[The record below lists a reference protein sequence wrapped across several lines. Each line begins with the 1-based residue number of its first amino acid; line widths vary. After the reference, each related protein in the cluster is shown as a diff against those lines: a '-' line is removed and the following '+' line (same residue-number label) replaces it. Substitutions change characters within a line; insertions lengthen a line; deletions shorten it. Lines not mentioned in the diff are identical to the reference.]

1 MPRKVQ
7 LRTATEEDIPRIETW
22 ARAIDAGKYMS
33 RHLPEQSEMLLWS
46 IIIVDGVEA
55 GTAWAERKHG
65 VPGIVFLGIFIG
77 RSELL
82 GQGIGSAVISDVV
95 ATVRALAA
103 GVSIQLNVRSSNTRA
118 ISCYRKCGFIQIA
131 SSEKRGTD
139 GAVIQTMTMQYEPT
153 A

>member
-22 ARAIDAGKYMS
+22 AQAIDAGKYMS
-33 RHLPEQSEMLLWS
+33 RHLPKQSEMLLWS

-65 VPGIVFLGIFIG
+65 VPGNVFLGIFIG
-77 RSELL
+77 QSELL

-103 GVSIQLNVRSSNTRA
+103 DVSIRLNVRSSNTRA

-131 SSEKRGTD
+131 SSEKRGAD